1 MKNSTNYPISLL
13 SLILLVAI
21 LSCSTAVADTW
32 TSASGKFKI
41 EASFVQLKDGK
52 IQLKRDDNDKLLWV
66 ELAKLS
72 KADQEKANR
81 LAANDSD
88 SSPTKPEGL
97 AQQVEVAVKM
107 ELDEHFPNRRAMK
120 FSITATGE
128 PAADAFLYGKFKFK
142 KFLDASGQAVVYEE
156 DTFGF
161 REMSE
166 SMETVNRDGPIDH
179 HPKAGVAF
187 DFEIEPEDLPQKL
200 SLIKGEF
207 QLATGGTRS
216 IVKVENI
223 ASMINKKV
231 QDKLLKKA
239 RIKVAVANPPSSNR
253 GVGIMFVVSGKRETM
268 TSLRVLNEDGE
279 AFEEQTG
286 TGKTTSN
293 GIVDYEFYFAGGE
306 LPDGATL
313 YIELVENP
321 ETIKVPFEFKNLDVP
336 QPPKKD

>member
-1 MKNSTNYPISLL
+1 MNNSTSYSMSLL
-13 SLILLVAI
+13 SLILLAWV
-21 LSCSTAVADTW
+21 LSCSTVVADTW

-41 EASFVQLKDGK
+41 EATFVQLKDGK
-52 IQLKRDDNDKLLWV
+52 IQLKRDDNGKLLWV

-72 KADQEKANR
+72 KADRKKANR
-81 LAANDSD
+81 LATNDSGL
-88 SSPTKPEGL
+88 SRAAPAGL
-97 AQQVEVAVKM
+97 AQQVKVAVKM
-107 ELDEHFPNRRAMK
+107 KLDEHFPSRRAMK
-120 FSITATGE
+120 FSITAMGE

-142 KFLDASGQAVVYEE
+142 KFLDASGKAVVYEE

-161 REMSE
+161 AEMSK
-166 SMETVNRDGPIDH
+166 SMETVKRDGPIDH

-187 DFEIEPEDLPQKL
+187 DFEIEPEDLPQTI
-200 SLIKGEF
+200 SLVNGEF

-216 IVKVENI
+216 VVKVTNI

-268 TSLRVLNEDGE
+268 TSLRVLDEAGE
-279 AFEEQTG
+279 AFEEHTG
-286 TGKTTSN
+286 TGTTTSN
-293 GIVDYEFYFAGGE
+293 GVVDYEFYFAGNE

-336 QPPKKD
+336 QPAKKD